1 MKLDD
6 KLNFAIGSFERV
18 KCYST
23 ARLAKSVKYG
33 DDMKSSR
40 IVCFEDHLSLLKKYI
55 SDMEILLSEM
65 KKDAN
70 YICSF
75 EFEE

>member
-40 IVCFEDHLSLLKKYI
+40 IVCFEDHLSILKNYV
-55 SDMEILLSEM
+55 SEMEILLGDIKNETN
-65 KKDAN
+65 KKA
-70 YICSF
+70 
-75 EFEE
+75 